1 MNVSNTTQR
10 ARGPPPPMGPDSR
23 PVQDQRNGNSMNSA
37 SVYSSSTDRNN
48 SGPLG
53 TQMSRAE
60 KFEDEK
66 RRIIETCFGKKEDD
80 GSSELLRL
88 SIESF

>member
-1 MNVSNTTQR
+1 MAPN
-10 ARGPPPPMGPDSR
+10 SR
-23 PVQDQRNGNSMNSA
+23 QVQDQRNGSSMNSG
-37 SVYSSSTDRNN
+37 SGYSSSTDRNN

-80 GSSELLRL
+80 GSSELLR
-88 SIESF
+88 SPMESL